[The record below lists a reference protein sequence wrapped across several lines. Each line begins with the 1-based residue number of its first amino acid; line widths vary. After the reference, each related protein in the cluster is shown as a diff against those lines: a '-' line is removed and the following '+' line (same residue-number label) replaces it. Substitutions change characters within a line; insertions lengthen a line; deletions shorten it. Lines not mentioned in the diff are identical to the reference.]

1 MHDTVKIGVKIYMIM
16 RLRCSYEGGRNVV
29 GKNRK
34 ANLKIYIIP
43 FIIITLIFAT
53 ITVTMSRSIKTI
65 TMS

>member
-1 MHDTVKIGVKIYMIM
+1 M
-16 RLRCSYEGGRNVV
+16 V

-53 ITVTMSRSIKTI
+53 ITVTMSRSIKNYYYELKRKRAKI
-65 TMS
+65 LEASLQAYLILPLL